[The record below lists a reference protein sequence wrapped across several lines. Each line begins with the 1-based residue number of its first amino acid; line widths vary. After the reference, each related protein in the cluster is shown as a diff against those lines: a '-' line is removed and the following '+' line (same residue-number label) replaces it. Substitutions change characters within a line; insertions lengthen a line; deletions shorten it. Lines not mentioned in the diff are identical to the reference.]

1 MRLLTICDVDL
12 HQENYLPSMVSQ
24 FYTSSL
30 FYCEDIER
38 FPKSAFC
45 AIQVPLSPPPTL
57 PILPRLIRG
66 NDKAALSKCGQGKC
80 KAVYTINECVSHVH
94 QQIPGGKSTYTMHF

>member
-45 AIQVPLSPPPTL
+45 AIQVPLSPPP
-57 PILPRLIRG
+57 
-66 NDKAALSKCGQGKC
+66 
-80 KAVYTINECVSHVH
+80 
-94 QQIPGGKSTYTMHF
+94 